1 MMGHRAPRPRTRDR
15 RTSIRRAVGSDT
27 GPIASIWAAGWRE
40 AHQGDAREAC
50 VAACTAE
57 TFLTRARES
66 IWDTLV
72 ATRGTAVVGFV
83 VTSGD
88 EVEQLYVDAG
98 SRSEQVAD
106 ALMTA
111 GRALGSAHHREHP

>member
-1 MMGHRAPRPRTRDR
+1 MTKRRAPRAATGV

-27 GPIASIWAAGWRE
+27 GPIASIWASGWRE
-40 AHQGDAREAC
+40 AHQGHVPEAF
-50 VAACTAE
+50 VSAGTSE
-57 TFLTRARES
+57 TFHMRAREG

-72 ATRGTAVVGFV
+72 ATSGTVVIGFV

-111 GRALGSAHHREHP
+111 GRAQGAAHHRAHP